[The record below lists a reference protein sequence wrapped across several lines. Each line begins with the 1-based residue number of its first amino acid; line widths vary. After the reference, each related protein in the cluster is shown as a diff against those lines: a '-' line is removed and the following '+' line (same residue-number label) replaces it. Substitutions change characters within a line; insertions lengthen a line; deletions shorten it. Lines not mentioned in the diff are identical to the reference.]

1 MLSSFHLCSDLHVGT
16 HGVFGDQTTQLLNMI
31 AKKGPLSP
39 EQLGM
44 CPQPSSNEIILR
56 NPDVAEALRNP
67 EIVRAFQNP
76 DVIKAFGLTS
86 PPKKQTVSSIA
97 TTASMANHIQ
107 TSTQVQSVSRSVD
120 ITCTPA
126 VPPEL
131 TKLPAGFTIFPVVP
145 TTVQDKNSQMGIEQ
159 SQVVATVPGGY
170 YQANQGHA
178 SHLKPGELTTLPMSW
193 TGWPMQSVNI
203 RSPAKLE
210 PSDSKHWETATAY
223 FRTPFS

>member
-1 MLSSFHLCSDLHVGT
+1 MGSHV
-16 HGVFGDQTTQLLNMI
+16 VFGDQTTQLLNMI

-44 CPQPSSNEIILR
+44 CPPPPSTENILR
-56 NPDVAEALRNP
+56 NPEVAEALRNP

-86 PPKKQTVSSIA
+86 PPKKQTVASIA
-97 TTASMANHIQ
+97 TTAGMSNAIH
-107 TSTQVQSVSRSVD
+107 TSSQVQSISRSVD

-145 TTVQDKNSQMGIEQ
+145 TSVQDKNPQMGLEQ
-159 SQVVATVPGGY
+159 TQVVATVPSGY
-170 YQANQGHA
+170 YQANQGHP

-210 PSDSKHWETATAY
+210 PSDGKHWESATAY
-223 FRTPFS
+223 FRSPFS